1 MLGFVRALGVRSSMF
16 GGEDAAEDAVGR
28 ATDAIQ
34 HGLVEAGYYEHTI
47 YDDKGVEETY
57 KRLREFADFALSV

>member
-1 MLGFVRALGVRSSMF
+1 MF
-16 GGEDAAEDAVGR
+16 GSEDAAEDAVGR